1 MTPSPAQRLATLV
14 SNCAAAGIARQVL
27 LLRIDRLP
35 PSLTRAHH
43 LRLAEASL
51 APLLRAP
58 RAELFHLPGP
68 RLAVVWRG
76 DAETALLSAVHALD
90 RLLDDAPISAPGL
103 AELASLFDLPA
114 DGAALMAALSDTVS
128 TEAELAVPPSPP
140 LDPASLT
147 LLEASLAHADVARFA
162 RRQAVWRFEPRAVTL
177 AWEERTLS
185 VAELADGLVPG
196 HDLQREAWLFRR
208 LTRTLDRRLLALLG
222 SPGELAGAGPFA
234 LDLNLA
240 SLLGAEFLRFDA
252 ALPSALRGHI
262 VLALD
267 PADVVADAASFSFAR
282 GLAQARDYRL
292 MLRHATPGLL
302 QVLSA
307 ATLDLDYLS
316 VPWTESLRGD
326 AGALLQA
333 CPESR
338 IVLTGCDTPGALAWG
353 EDIGISLFMGP
364 AADRA
369 ALGERAATA

>member
-1 MTPSPAQRLATLV
+1 VQRLATLV

-43 LRLAEASL
+43 LRLAEGSL

-76 DAETALLSAVHALD
+76 DAETALLSTVQALD

-103 AELASLFDLPA
+103 ADLASLFDLPA
-114 DGAALMAALSDTVS
+114 DGAALMAALSDTVPN
-128 TEAELAVPPSPP
+128 EAELATPPSPP

-162 RRQAVWRFEPRAVTL
+162 RRRAVWRLEPRSASL

-208 LTRTLDRRLLALLG
+208 LTRTLDRRLLALLA

-234 LDLNLA
+234 LELNLA
-240 SLLGAEFLRFDA
+240 SVLGAEFQRFDA
-252 ALPSALRGHI
+252 ALPPGLRGHV

-267 PADVVADAASFSFAR
+267 PADLVADAASFSFAR

-292 MLRHATPGLL
+292 MLRDATPELL
-302 QVLSA
+302 QVLPA
-307 ATLDLDYLS
+307 AGLGLDYLA
-316 VPWTESLRGD
+316 VPWSESLRGD
-326 AGALLQA
+326 AGTLLQS
-333 CPESR
+333 CPESH
-338 IVLTGCDTPGALAWG
+338 IVLAGCDTTAALAWG
-353 EDIGISLFMGP
+353 EDIGVSLFMGR

-369 ALGERAATA
+369 ALGERTATA